1 MTNSTANAVTQV
13 KWILAPKVAD
23 SNTLMEALFCEG
35 VLRFPQW
42 LDANLVKT
50 IKSGSHRS
58 VYQIPLSGFDIHLKH
73 NRISGPRAFLRECFR
88 STKANNEFR
97 LALDLLSLGIPTI
110 APLAFGTSAGFSPES
125 FIITHTLENATPLNN
140 YWETLQSQS
149 WEESWNHRHELIKA
163 LAIFLA
169 AMHRKGVVHTD
180 LHPGNLMVETNKQ
193 KPSRIIML
201 DLHPVKIHKAAV
213 PWDIRLENLAML
225 DRWAALHASLT
236 DRMRLWDY
244 YTKEV
249 GEFEGDNAF
258 AFHDKY
264 WLKKQIVIM
273 KALESNAN
281 LKLWSSFDPR
291 CIGNNRRFKKF
302 THNKVKGHHVADLG
316 EACLIDLVNLQT
328 ESGNSPP
335 LKILKKSK
343 SSEVI
348 ALTIQDGAIER
359 KIIYKKIFAT
369 KMLDPLL
376 SLFRPD
382 GTSRSW
388 TMGHALIIR
397 QLPTPRPLAMWHTHS
412 VGLKVDGVIITEE
425 ILDAMD
431 LPKYLLKIEQL
442 DEPLKTQVLRVLVN
456 KVAHLI
462 RKMHD
467 LSVSHRDLKSPNLMV
482 SENGGDLK
490 IWLVD
495 LVGVRTHTHLSDEK
509 KAQNLARLNSS
520 FVNSKQISNSEK
532 LRFLRQ
538 YLRWGMEGPFTWKAW
553 WRKIGRLTGLKIAKN
568 QRSGRPLA

>member
-1 MTNSTANAVTQV
+1 MTNSTANAVAQV
-13 KWILAPKVAD
+13 KWIFAPEVAD
-23 SNTLMEALFCEG
+23 SKMIKEALFSEG

-42 LDANLVKT
+42 LDANIVKT

-58 VYQIPLSGFDIHLKH
+58 VYQIQLPEMDIHLKH
-73 NRISGPRAFLRECFR
+73 NRIDGPRAFLRECFR
-88 STKANNEFR
+88 ATKAKNEFR
-97 LALDLLSLGIPTI
+97 MALDLLSLGIPTI
-110 APLAFGTSAGFSPES
+110 APLVFGTSAGFLFDS
-125 FIITHTLENATPLNN
+125 FIITHTLENSTPLND
-140 YWETLQSQS
+140 YWETLQSKT
-149 WEESWNHRHELIKA
+149 WEESWIHRHELIKA
-163 LAIFLA
+163 MAIFLA

-180 LHPGNLMVETNKQ
+180 LHPGNLMVQTHPQN
-193 KPSRIIML
+193 PIRIIML
-201 DLHPVKIHKAAV
+201 DLHPVRIHCTCV
-213 PWDIRLENLAML
+213 PWKIRLENLAML
-225 DRWAALHASLT
+225 DRWGALHASLT

-258 AFHDKY
+258 AFHDKH
-264 WLKKQIVIM
+264 WLKKQVIIM
-273 KALESNAN
+273 KALESKAN
-281 LKLWSSFDPR
+281 MKLWSSFDHR
-291 CIGNNRRFKKF
+291 CMGNNRRFKKF
-302 THNKVKGHHVADLG
+302 HHNTIKGHHVADLG
-316 EACLIDLVNLQT
+316 KGCLLDLVNLQT
-328 ESGNSPP
+328 TTGAPSS
-335 LKILKKSK
+335 LRILKKSK

-348 ALTIQDGAIER
+348 ALTIKDGATEK

-369 KMLDPLL
+369 KMIDPLL

-388 TMGHALIIR
+388 TMGHAMIIR

-425 ILDAMD
+425 IPNVMD
-431 LPKYLLKIEQL
+431 MPKYLLKIDQL
-442 DEPLKTQVLRVLVN
+442 DEPIRTQTLRILVN

-482 SENGGDLK
+482 SENGSTIK

-495 LVGVRTHTHLSDEK
+495 LVGVRTHSHLTEER

-520 FVNSKQISNSEK
+520 FVNSKQISNTER

-538 YLRWGMEGPFTWKAW
+538 YLRWGTEGPFTWKTW
-553 WRKIGRLTGLKIAKN
+553 WHKIGKLTGLKIAKN